1 MENSG
6 EVAGGFVWKDHS
18 RYAAVRPV
26 ATGWLVLWGR
36 YEDQGRTNRLAGNR
50 VYADLGGAR
59 RRLADSVLELTR
71 RTEAVEEALVLFD
84 RFPFPSHAPAVFP
97 DPL

>member
-1 MENSG
+1 MDSVG
-6 EVAGGFVWKDHS
+6 TPPGGFVWKDHS
-18 RYAAVRPV
+18 RYVAVRPV

-36 YEDQGRTNRLAGNR
+36 YEDHGRTDRLLGNR

-71 RTEAVEEALVLFD
+71 RPAMVEEALVLFD
-84 RFPFPSHAPAVFP
+84 RFPFPTHAPAELP
-97 DPL
+97 APL